1 MAHTKATGSTRLGRD
16 SRPKYLGVKRTD
28 GQFVKAGEV
37 IIRQRGTK
45 FAPGKGVLKGRDDT
59 LYSKVEGKVKFVK
72 KNMKTFTGARKPK
85 TVVEIVVS

>member
-45 FAPGKGVLKGRDDT
+45 YSPGKGVARGVDDT
-59 LYSKVEGKVKFVK
+59 LYAKVEGKVKFSR
-72 KNMKTFTGARKPK
+72 KNLKTFAGAKKTK
-85 TVVEIVVS
+85 TVVEIA

>member
-16 SRPKYLGVKRTD
+16 SRPKYLGVKASD

-45 FAPGKGVLKGRDDT
+45 FAPGKGVLKAHDDT
-59 LYSKVEGKVKFVK
+59 LYAKVEGKIKFSK
-72 KNMKTFTGARKPK
+72 KNVKSFSGARKTK
-85 TVVEIVVS
+85 TFVQIV